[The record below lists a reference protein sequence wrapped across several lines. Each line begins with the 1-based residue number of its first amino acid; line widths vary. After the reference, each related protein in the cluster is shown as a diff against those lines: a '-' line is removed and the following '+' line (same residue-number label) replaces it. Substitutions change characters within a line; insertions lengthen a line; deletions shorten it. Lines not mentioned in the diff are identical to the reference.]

1 MATDYERT
9 DPVQSYAERRGI
21 TFRARVAQIMRRLM
35 PERVRDAVDDVLD
48 RLRPPGDGVPG
59 AERVSQPGRENAG
72 KPAPERQVEDDRSE
86 EHTSELQSLMRS
98 SYAVLCLN
106 KKKTAHNHRLTRRI
120 EKPQAT

>member
-72 KPAPERQVEDDRSE
+72 TPAPERQVRAE
-86 EHTSELQSLMRS
+86 E
-98 SYAVLCLN
+98 
-106 KKKTAHNHRLTRRI
+106 RRDGT
-120 EKPQAT
+120 EGVSTCRARGSP

>member
-1 MATDYERT
+1 MFRRPTDITRTVTLFPSAT
-9 DPVQSYAERRGI
+9 P
-21 TFRARVAQIMRRLM
+21 FRSMRRLM

-72 KPAPERQVEDDRSE
+72 KPAPERQVEDDPPEAATRHRRRSE
-86 EHTSELQSLMRS
+86 EHTSELQSLLRT

-106 KKKTAHNHRLTRRI
+106 KNKHKHKKHDTNT
-120 EKPQAT
+120 T

>member
-72 KPAPERQVEDDRSE
+72 KPAPERQVEDDPPEAATR
-86 EHTSELQSLMRS
+86 
-98 SYAVLCLN
+98 
-106 KKKTAHNHRLTRRI
+106 HRRRFRQI
-120 EKPQAT
+120 GRASCRERVGQYV